1 MLSEIWSAAG
11 LTVIF
16 WMLIFAIGGIGAL
29 WSLWSEHGYEI
40 KRYLRTRLIYRY
52 RRAEAKIRRRRR
64 ARTAA
69 RKAAFRRREAE
80 RRERAY
86 IRALEYC
93 NRGI

>member
-1 MLSEIWSAAG
+1 MLSEIWSAVG

-16 WMLIFAIGGIGAL
+16 WALIFAICGIGAL
-29 WSLWSEHGYEI
+29 WSFADEHGCEI
-40 KRYLRTRLIYRY
+40 KRYLRARLLCRY
-52 RRAEAKIRRRRR
+52 RRAKAKIRRRRR
-64 ARTAA
+64 ARAAA
-69 RKAAFRRREAE
+69 RRAAFRRREAK